1 MADDTIGLN
10 FDGETRG
17 AGPAPENGAAAAGL
31 TGTASDPATAVFE
44 RIKFLAEFINK
55 CDYQYYVLNNPS
67 VSDLE
72 YDRAMAE
79 LAGLEKS
86 HPEFAL
92 PQSPTARVSGAAAK
106 EFGQITHET
115 QMLSLAN
122 SYSIGDLID
131 FETRILKELNI
142 NRPPGEVLKPEDI
155 RYCVELKIDGASIS
169 LTYERGI
176 LKSAATRGDGRTG
189 EDVTLNV
196 KTIKQ
201 VPLRLT
207 RDCDLIARGEIY
219 MPRGVFADLN
229 AAREEEGEQVF
240 ANPRNAAAGSLR
252 QLDSKVTASRKL
264 NIFLYNVAKPPLI
277 YENSGGAP
285 REIKFAAHS
294 QSLEFLVESGFRVSP
309 DYAVLNGMA
318 AVVAHIEK
326 WDKLRH
332 SLDYDTDG
340 MVVKVDDLAYQ
351 EALGF
356 TARSPRFAMAYKYAP
371 ERAETVIES
380 IQIQVGKKGTLTPVA
395 NLRPVMLC
403 GTKISRASLHNADE
417 IKAKDIREGDHVI
430 IEKAG
435 EIIPQVVEVIT
446 ARRSPDSKEFEM
458 PHKCP
463 ACGAAAVR
471 NEGEA
476 AYRCLSLFCPAQL
489 IRKTAYFAS
498 KHALDLEGFGEKIIE
513 TLVEH
518 KLIGDMAD
526 ILNLKYEDF
535 LKLPRFKE
543 KLASKLALEIESKK
557 NTTLNRFIA
566 ALQIPFV
573 GETTAAAL
581 ADHFKSFDRL
591 AEASVE
597 ELLMVNEIGEKIAS
611 SLNGFLKEEAN
622 AAIINKIF
630 EYGLKIAAVS
640 SVAGASDK
648 LKNKSFVIT
657 GTLPVPRAAVEELI
671 ESHGGA
677 SVSSVSKKT
686 SFVIAGD
693 APGSKYDKALKLG
706 VEVISYQD
714 LLKMLE

>member
-1 MADDTIGLN
+1 MVDDTIGLN
-10 FDGETRG
+10 FEDKTRG
-17 AGPAPENGAAAAGL
+17 AASASGADNEATGASAAEAC
-31 TGTASDPATAVFE
+31 E
-44 RIKFLAEFINK
+44 RIKFLTEFINK
-55 CDYQYYVLNNPS
+55 CDYQYYVLNRPS
-67 VSDLE
+67 VSDVE

-79 LAGLEKS
+79 LVGLEKT
-86 HPEFAL
+86 HPNFKL
-92 PQSPTARVSGAAAK
+92 LQSPTLRVSGVAAK

-142 NRPPGEVLKPEDI
+142 ARPPGEELKSEDI
-155 RYCVELKIDGASIS
+155 PYCVELKIDGASIS
-169 LTYERGI
+169 LTYERGN

-189 EDVTLNV
+189 EDVTANV
-196 KTIKQ
+196 ITIKQ
-201 VPLRLT
+201 VPLRLIS
-207 RDCDLIARGEIY
+207 DCDLSVRGEIY
-219 MPRGVFADLN
+219 MPRHVFADLN
-229 AAREEEGEQVF
+229 AVREEEGEQVF

-252 QLDSKVTASRKL
+252 QLDSSVTAERKL
-264 NIFLYNVAKPPLI
+264 NIFLYNVAKPPVI
-277 YENSGGAP
+277 HETGGEA

-294 QSLEFLVESGFRVSP
+294 QSLEFLIESGFRVSP
-309 DYAVLNGMA
+309 DYAVLNGMT
-318 AVVAHIEK
+318 AVIAHIEK

-340 MVVKVDDLAYQ
+340 MVVKVDNLAYQ
-351 EALGF
+351 QALGF

-395 NLRPVMLC
+395 NLRPVVLS
-403 GTKISRASLHNADE
+403 GTKIARASLHNADE
-417 IKAKDIREGDHVI
+417 IKAKDIREGDCVI

-435 EIIPQVVEVIT
+435 EIIPQVIEVIT
-446 ARRSPDSKEFEM
+446 ARRSPDSKEFVM
-458 PHKCP
+458 PEKCP

-476 AYRCLSLFCPAQL
+476 AYRCLSLSCPAQL
-489 IRKTAYFAS
+489 IRKAAYFAS

-518 KLIGDMAD
+518 KLVGDMAD

-543 KLASKLALEIESKK
+543 KLASKLTLEIETKK

-573 GETTAAAL
+573 GETTASAL
-581 ADHFKSFDRL
+581 ATHFKSFDHL

-597 ELLMVNEIGEKIAS
+597 ELLMVNEIGEKIAA
-611 SLNGFLKEEAN
+611 SLNRFLKDEAN
-622 AAIINKIF
+622 INIINKIF
-630 EYGLKIAAVS
+630 ASGLKIAAIS
-640 SVAGASDK
+640 SVNKTSER

-671 ESHGGA
+671 ESHGGT

-686 SFVIAGD
+686 SYVIAGE
-693 APGSKYDKALKLG
+693 APGSKYDKAVKLG
-706 VEVISYQD
+706 VEVISYPD
-714 LLKMLE
+714 LLKMIELIN

>member
-10 FDGETRG
+10 FDEKTQG
-17 AGPAPENGAAAAGL
+17 ASTAAAPGVEAAKAAPEVL
-31 TGTASDPATAVFE
+31 ASVAEAFE
-44 RIKFLAEFINK
+44 RIKFLVEQINK
-55 CDYQYYVLNNPS
+55 YDYQYYVLNRPS

-86 HPEFAL
+86 HPEFKV
-92 PQSPTARVSGAAAK
+92 PDSPTTRVCGAAAK

-122 SYSIGDLID
+122 SYSVGDLID

-142 NRPPGEVLKPEDI
+142 TRAAGELLKPEDI
-155 RYCVELKIDGASIS
+155 QYCVELKIDGASIS
-169 LTYERGI
+169 LIYERGV

-189 EDVTLNV
+189 EDVTANV
-196 KTIKQ
+196 ITIKQ
-201 VPLRLT
+201 VPLRLKS
-207 RDCDLIARGEIY
+207 DCDLAVRGEIY
-219 MPRGVFADLN
+219 MPRPVFGALN

-252 QLDSKVTASRKL
+252 QLDPGVTAARKL
-264 NIFLYNVAKPPLI
+264 NIFLYNVAKPPVI
-277 YENSGGAP
+277 HEPGGAP
-285 REIKFAAHS
+285 REIKFERHS
-294 QSLEFLVESGFRVSP
+294 QSLEFLIKSGFSVSP

-318 AVVAHIEK
+318 EVIGHIEK
-326 WDKLRH
+326 WDELRH
-332 SLDYDTDG
+332 ALNYDTDG
-340 MVVKVDDLAYQ
+340 MVIKLDNLAYQ

-371 ERAETVIES
+371 QRAETVIES
-380 IQIQVGKKGTLTPVA
+380 IQIQVGKMGTLTPVA
-395 NLRPVMLC
+395 NFRPVVLS
-403 GTKISRASLHNADE
+403 GTKIARASLHNADE
-417 IKAKDIREGDHVI
+417 IKLKDIREGDCVI

-446 ARRSPDSKEFEM
+446 ARRGPDSKEFVM
-458 PHKCP
+458 PANCP
-463 ACGAAAVR
+463 ACGSAAVR

-476 AYRCLSLFCPAQL
+476 AYRCLSLSCPAQL
-489 IRKTAYFAS
+489 IRKAAYFTS

-518 KLIGDMAD
+518 KLVGDMAD

-573 GETTAAAL
+573 GETTASAL
-581 ADHFKSFDRL
+581 AAHFKSFDRL
-591 AEASVE
+591 AAAGVE
-597 ELLMVNEIGEKIAS
+597 ELLMVNEIGEKIAA
-611 SLNGFLKEEAN
+611 SLTRFLKDEAN
-622 AAIINKIF
+622 INIINKIF
-630 EYGLKIAAVS
+630 ASGLKIAAIS
-640 SVAGASDK
+640 SVDKNSDR

-657 GTLPVPRAAVEELI
+657 GTLPAPRAAVEELI
-671 ESHGGA
+671 ESHGGT

-686 SFVIAGD
+686 SYVIAGET
-693 APGSKYDKALKLG
+693 PGSKYDKAVKLG
-706 VEVISYQD
+706 VEVISYPD
-714 LLKMLE
+714 LLKMIE

>member
-10 FDGETRG
+10 FEDKMRG
-17 AGPAPENGAAAAGL
+17 AASASGADNE
-31 TGTASDPATAVFE
+31 ASDASAAFSASAAEACE
-44 RIKFLAEFINK
+44 RIKFLIEFINK
-55 CDYQYYVLNNPS
+55 CDYQYYVLNKPS
-67 VSDLE
+67 VSDIE

-79 LAGLEKS
+79 LVGLEKTY
-86 HPEFAL
+86 PDFKL
-92 PQSPTARVSGAAAK
+92 PQSPTTRVSGVAAK

-142 NRPPGEVLKPEDI
+142 TRPPGEELKPEDI
-155 RYCVELKIDGASIS
+155 GYCVELKIDGASIS
-169 LTYERGI
+169 LSYERGI

-189 EDVTLNV
+189 EDVTANV
-196 KTIKQ
+196 ITIKQ
-201 VPLRLT
+201 VPLSLKS
-207 RDCDLIARGEIY
+207 DYDLNVRGEIY
-219 MPRGVFADLN
+219 MPRRVFADLN

-252 QLDSKVTASRKL
+252 QLDSGVTAERKL
-264 NIFLYNVAKPPLI
+264 NIFLYNVARPPVI
-277 YENSGGAP
+277 RETGGSP
-285 REIKFAAHS
+285 REIKFASHS
-294 QSLEFLVESGFRVSP
+294 QSLEFLIESGFRVSP
-309 DYAVLNGMA
+309 DYAVLNGMTE
-318 AVVAHIEK
+318 VIAHIKK

-340 MVVKVDDLAYQ
+340 MVVKVDNLAYQ

-395 NLRPVMLC
+395 NLRPVVLS
-403 GTKISRASLHNADE
+403 GTKIARASLHNADE
-417 IKAKDIREGDHVI
+417 IKAKDIREGDSVI

-435 EIIPQVVEVIT
+435 EIIPQVIEVIT
-446 ARRSPDSKEFEM
+446 ARRSLDSKEFVM
-458 PHKCP
+458 PQKCP

-476 AYRCLSLFCPAQL
+476 AYRCLSLSCPAQL
-489 IRKTAYFAS
+489 IRKAAYFAS

-518 KLIGDMAD
+518 KLVGDMAD

-535 LKLPRFKE
+535 LKMPRFKE
-543 KLASKLALEIESKK
+543 KLASKLAQEIESKK
-557 NTTLNRFIA
+557 NTTLNRLIA

-581 ADHFKSFDRL
+581 AAHFKSFDRL
-591 AEASVE
+591 AAADVE
-597 ELLMVNEIGEKIAS
+597 ELLMVNEIGAKIAS
-611 SLNGFLKEEAN
+611 SLSGFLKEEAN
-622 AAIINKIF
+622 INIINKIF
-630 EYGLKIAAVS
+630 ASGLKIAAVS
-640 SVAGASDK
+640 SVAAASDK

-657 GTLPVPRAAVEELI
+657 GTLPAPRAAIEELI

-677 SVSSVSKKT
+677 AVSSVSKKT
-686 SFVIAGD
+686 SFVIAGE
-693 APGSKYDKALKLG
+693 APGSKYDKAVKLG
-706 VEVISYQD
+706 VEVISYHD
-714 LLKMLE
+714 LLKMIE